1 MVILILLVALI
12 LIFLVGK
19 SLTVAALEVAG
30 AVIGVLILLVAWIVK
45 RRRSR

>member
-1 MVILILLVALI
+1 MTLLILLVALI

-30 AVIGVLILLVAWIVK
+30 AVLAVLILLIAWIVRRI
-45 RRRSR
+45 RRR

>member
-19 SLTVAALEVAG
+19 ELAVAALEVAG
-30 AVIGVLILLVAWIVK
+30 AAIGVLILLVAWIVK

>member
-1 MVILILLVALI
+1 MTLLILLVALI

-19 SLTVAALEVAG
+19 SLAVAALEVAG
-30 AVIGVLILLVAWIVK
+30 AVLAVLILLVAWIVK